1 MFFELKKSCIGGLK
15 VPNDAWNGQNRSED
29 AYGPASFGLHAGG
42 QLHTIKNVNEYYFQ
56 LKCSLH
62 LKKTRERLDKN
73 H

>member
-1 MFFELKKSCIGGLK
+1 

-56 LKCSLH
+56 LKFSLH
-62 LKKTRERLDKN
+62 LKKPEKDWIKIIKVILLHN
-73 H
+73 